1 MEKRN
6 WLWKRR
12 PSERSSGETESC
24 GSLSSHSQRHS
35 EEQDALKETPD
46 HDNQSP
52 EVTSKAATIDHEAK
66 ESPRKLIEKLSA
78 ALVNV
83 SAKEDLVKQHVK
95 VAEEAVAGWEKAE
108 NEVAV
113 LKQQLEAAVQQ
124 NLTLDVR
131 INHLNGALK
140 ECVRQLRQARDEQEQ
155 RIQDALEEKKKEWES
170 AKAALENQLLEL
182 QTQAEAS
189 GTGSPVS
196 TDPDVLVRLECLE
209 KENTVLKLDLCS
221 CSEELQIT
229 TIERDLSAQAAET
242 ASKQQLESIKKVT
255 KLEAECRRLQALARK
270 SSLLSDQRSFD
281 SHMMR
286 KLETSEREQSC
297 SDSWASALIAEL
309 DQFKNEKAMPKTLAA
324 HSMEI
329 DMMDDFL
336 EMERLAAVS
345 ETVNKASSLTC
356 DAVAHDFPIE
366 ENPLAAKC
374 EAISQRVAELEQK
387 LEKIE
392 AEKAELENALCE
404 SEGALKVSDLQ
415 LKEAQIK
422 IEELQKELDVVNES
436 KELLEVQLSGMEVEA
451 RTMSTNVDSLKTEVE
466 RERSLSSA
474 LKVSDLQLKEARIK
488 IEELQKELDVV
499 NESKE
504 LLEVQLFGMEVEART
519 MSTNIDSLKT
529 EVERERSLSSAL
541 KVSDLQLKEAQIKI
555 EELQKE
561 LDVVNES
568 KELLEIQLFGM
579 EVETRTMSTSIDS
592 LKKEVERERSL
603 SSDME
608 TKCHELEI
616 ELRRKY
622 QEAELQKASN
632 SNGESKIKQE
642 DLAVAADKLAECQ
655 KTIASLGKQ
664 LQSLATLEDF
674 LIDTAN
680 LPGFSG
686 GGSVV
691 ARASGEEWKLHVNET
706 FTSRQNSDTTKFENS
721 SHSVNGNEG
730 ESSSSSSSSSTSSAT
745 QVITSKSRNG
755 FGKMFSRSKTGI
767 QL

>member
-12 PSERSSGETESC
+12 PTEKSLGETESC
-24 GSLSSHSQRHS
+24 GSLSSHSERHS
-35 EEQDALKETPD
+35 DEQDALKETPD

-78 ALVNV
+78 AIVNV

-131 INHLNGALK
+131 VNHLNGALK

-155 RIQDALEEKKKEWES
+155 RIQDAVEEKKKEWDS
-170 AKAALENQLLEL
+170 VKAALENQLLEL

-209 KENTVLKLDLCS
+209 KENTALKLDLCS
-221 CSEELQIT
+221 RSEELQIT
-229 TIERDLSAQAAET
+229 TIERDLSTQAAET
-242 ASKQQLESIKKVT
+242 ASKQQLEGIKKVT
-255 KLEAECRRLQALARK
+255 KLETECRRLQALARK

-281 SHMMR
+281 SHMMH
-286 KLETSEREQSC
+286 KLETSEWEQSC

-309 DQFKNEKAMPKTLAA
+309 NQFKNDKAMPKTLVA

-356 DAVAHDFPIE
+356 DAVAHDSPIE
-366 ENPLAAKC
+366 ENPLEAEC

-404 SEGALKVSDLQ
+404 SEDALKVSDLQ
-415 LKEAQIK
+415 LKEAQ
-422 IEELQKELDVVNES
+422 
-436 KELLEVQLSGMEVEA
+436 
-451 RTMSTNVDSLKTEVE
+451 
-466 RERSLSSA
+466 
-474 LKVSDLQLKEARIK
+474 IK

-519 MSTNIDSLKT
+519 MSTNIDSLK
-529 EVERERSLSSAL
+529 
-541 KVSDLQLKEAQIKI
+541 
-555 EELQKE
+555 
-561 LDVVNES
+561 
-568 KELLEIQLFGM
+568 
-579 EVETRTMSTSIDS
+579 
-592 LKKEVERERSL
+592 KEVERERSL

-616 ELRRKY
+616 ELRRKS
-622 QEAELQKASN
+622 QEAELQKASS

-680 LPGFSG
+680 LPGFSRG
-686 GGSVV
+686 GPVV

-706 FTSRQNSDTTKFENS
+706 FTQRQNPDTSKIGNS
-721 SHSVNGNEG
+721 SNSMNGNEG

-745 QVITSKSRNG
+745 QVITSKSKNG

>member
-12 PSERSSGETESC
+12 PTEKSLGETESC
-24 GSLSSHSQRHS
+24 GSLSSHSERHS
-35 EEQDALKETPD
+35 DEQDALKETPD

-78 ALVNV
+78 AIVNV

-131 INHLNGALK
+131 VNHLNGALK

-155 RIQDALEEKKKEWES
+155 RIQDAVEEKKKEWDS
-170 AKAALENQLLEL
+170 VKAALENQLLEL

-209 KENTVLKLDLCS
+209 KENTALKLDLCS
-221 CSEELQIT
+221 RSEELQIT
-229 TIERDLSAQAAET
+229 TIERDLSTQAAET
-242 ASKQQLESIKKVT
+242 ASKQQLEGIKKVT
-255 KLEAECRRLQALARK
+255 KLETECRRLQALARK

-281 SHMMR
+281 SHMMH
-286 KLETSEREQSC
+286 KLETSEWEQSC

-309 DQFKNEKAMPKTLAA
+309 NQFKNDKAMPKTLVA

-356 DAVAHDFPIE
+356 DAVAHDSPIE
-366 ENPLAAKC
+366 ENPLEAEC

-404 SEGALKVSDLQ
+404 SEDALKVSDLQ

-436 KELLEVQLSGMEVEA
+436 KA
-451 RTMSTNVDSLKTEVE
+451 
-466 RERSLSSA
+466 
-474 LKVSDLQLKEARIK
+474 
-488 IEELQKELDVV
+488 
-499 NESKE
+499 

-568 KELLEIQLFGM
+568 KELLEVQLFGM
-579 EVETRTMSTSIDS
+579 EVEARTMSTNIDS

-616 ELRRKY
+616 ELRRKS
-622 QEAELQKASN
+622 QEAELQKASS

-680 LPGFSG
+680 LPGFSRG
-686 GGSVV
+686 GPVV

-706 FTSRQNSDTTKFENS
+706 FTQRQNPDTSKIGNS
-721 SHSVNGNEG
+721 SNSMNGNEG

-745 QVITSKSRNG
+745 QVITSKSKNG

>member
-12 PSERSSGETESC
+12 PSEKSSAETESC
-24 GSLSSHSQRHS
+24 GSLSSHSERHS
-35 EEQDALKETPD
+35 DEKDALKETPD

-52 EVTSKAATIDHEAK
+52 EVTSKAVTIDHEAK

-131 INHLNGALK
+131 VNHLNGALK

-155 RIQDALEEKKKEWES
+155 RIQDAVEEKKKEWEA
-170 AKAALENQLLEL
+170 AKGALENQLLEL

-209 KENTVLKLDLCS
+209 KENTALKLDLCS
-221 CSEELQIT
+221 RSEELQIT
-229 TIERDLSAQAAET
+229 TIERELSTQAAET

-255 KLEAECRRLQALARK
+255 KLEAKCRRLQALACK
-270 SSLLSDQRSFD
+270 SSLLRDQRSFD
-281 SHMMR
+281 SHMMH
-286 KLETSEREQSC
+286 KLETSECEQSC

-309 DQFKNEKAMPKTLAA
+309 DQFKNEKAIPKTLAA

-345 ETVNKASSLTC
+345 VNKATSLTC
-356 DAVAHDFPIE
+356 DAVAHDSPIE
-366 ENPLAAKC
+366 ENPLAAEC

-387 LEKIE
+387 LEKIK

-415 LKEAQIK
+415 LKEAQ
-422 IEELQKELDVVNES
+422 
-436 KELLEVQLSGMEVEA
+436 
-451 RTMSTNVDSLKTEVE
+451 
-466 RERSLSSA
+466 
-474 LKVSDLQLKEARIK
+474 IK

-541 KVSDLQLKEAQIKI
+541 KVSDLQLEEARIKIEELQKVLDVVNESKELLVVQLFGMEVEARTMSANIDSLKTEVERERSLSSALKVSDLQLKEAQIKI
-555 EELQKE
+555 EEMQKE

-568 KELLEIQLFGM
+568 KELLEVQLFGM
-579 EVETRTMSTSIDS
+579 EVEVRTMSTNIDS

-616 ELRRKY
+616 ELRKKS
-622 QEAELQKASN
+622 QDAELQKASN

-642 DLAVAADKLAECQ
+642 DLAVAADKLADCQ

-706 FTSRQNSDTTKFENS
+706 LTSRQNSDTTKFENS
-721 SHSVNGNEG
+721 SHSMNGNEG

>member
-12 PSERSSGETESC
+12 PSEKSSAETESC
-24 GSLSSHSQRHS
+24 GSLSSHSERHS
-35 EEQDALKETPD
+35 DEQQDALKETPD

-52 EVTSKAATIDHEAK
+52 EVTSKAVTIDHEAK

-131 INHLNGALK
+131 VNHLNGALK

-155 RIQDALEEKKKEWES
+155 RIQDAVEEKKKEWEA
-170 AKAALENQLLEL
+170 AKGALENQLLEL

-189 GTGSPVS
+189 GTSPPVS

-209 KENTVLKLDLCS
+209 KENTALKLDLCS

-229 TIERDLSAQAAET
+229 TIERELSTQAAET

-255 KLEAECRRLQALARK
+255 KLEAKCRRLQALACK

-281 SHMMR
+281 SHMMH
-286 KLETSEREQSC
+286 KLETSECEQSC

-309 DQFKNEKAMPKTLAA
+309 DQFKNEKAIPKTLAA

-345 ETVNKASSLTC
+345 VNKATSLTC
-356 DAVAHDFPIE
+356 DAVAHDSPIE
-366 ENPLAAKC
+366 ENPLAAEC

-387 LEKIE
+387 LEKIK

-415 LKEAQIK
+415 LKEAQ
-422 IEELQKELDVVNES
+422 
-436 KELLEVQLSGMEVEA
+436 
-451 RTMSTNVDSLKTEVE
+451 
-466 RERSLSSA
+466 
-474 LKVSDLQLKEARIK
+474 IK

-541 KVSDLQLKEAQIKI
+541 KVSDLQLEEARIKIEELQKVLDVVNESKELLVVQLFGMEVEARTMSANIDSLKTEVERERSLSSALKVSDLQLKEAQIKI
-555 EELQKE
+555 EEMQKE

-568 KELLEIQLFGM
+568 KELLEVQLFGM
-579 EVETRTMSTSIDS
+579 EVEVRTMSTNIDS

-616 ELRRKY
+616 ELRKKS
-622 QEAELQKASN
+622 QDAELQKASN

-642 DLAVAADKLAECQ
+642 DLAVAADKLADCQ

-721 SHSVNGNEG
+721 SHSMNGNEG

>member
-12 PSERSSGETESC
+12 PSEKSSAETESC
-24 GSLSSHSQRHS
+24 GSLSSHSERHS
-35 EEQDALKETPD
+35 DEKQDALKETPD

-52 EVTSKAATIDHEAK
+52 EVTSKAVTIDHEAK

-131 INHLNGALK
+131 VNHLNGALK

-155 RIQDALEEKKKEWES
+155 RIQDAVEEKKKEWEA
-170 AKAALENQLLEL
+170 AKGALENQLLEL

-209 KENTVLKLDLCS
+209 KENTALKLDLCS
-221 CSEELQIT
+221 RSEELQIT
-229 TIERDLSAQAAET
+229 TIERELSTQAAET

-255 KLEAECRRLQALARK
+255 KLEAKCRRLQALACK
-270 SSLLSDQRSFD
+270 SSLLRDQRSFD
-281 SHMMR
+281 SHMMH
-286 KLETSEREQSC
+286 KLETSECEQSC

-309 DQFKNEKAMPKTLAA
+309 DQFKNEKAIPKTLAA

-345 ETVNKASSLTC
+345 VNKATSLTC
-356 DAVAHDFPIE
+356 DAVAHDSPIE
-366 ENPLAAKC
+366 ENPLAAEC

-387 LEKIE
+387 LEKIK

-415 LKEAQIK
+415 LKEAQ
-422 IEELQKELDVVNES
+422 
-436 KELLEVQLSGMEVEA
+436 
-451 RTMSTNVDSLKTEVE
+451 
-466 RERSLSSA
+466 
-474 LKVSDLQLKEARIK
+474 IK

-541 KVSDLQLKEAQIKI
+541 KVSDLQLEEARIKIEELQKVLDVVNESKELLVVQLFGMEVEARTMSANIDSLKTEVERERSLSSALKVSDLQLKEAQIKI
-555 EELQKE
+555 EEMQKE

-568 KELLEIQLFGM
+568 KELLEVQLFGM
-579 EVETRTMSTSIDS
+579 EVEVRTMSTNIDS

-616 ELRRKY
+616 ELRKKS
-622 QEAELQKASN
+622 QDAELQKASN

-642 DLAVAADKLAECQ
+642 DLAVAADKLADCQ

-706 FTSRQNSDTTKFENS
+706 LTSRQNSDTTKFENS
-721 SHSVNGNEG
+721 SHSMNGNEG

>member
-12 PSERSSGETESC
+12 PTEKSLGETESC
-24 GSLSSHSQRHS
+24 GSLSSHSERHS
-35 EEQDALKETPD
+35 DEHQDALKETPD

-95 VAEEAVAGWEKAE
+95 IAEEAVAGWEKAE

-131 INHLNGALK
+131 VKHLNGALK

-155 RIQDALEEKKKEWES
+155 RIQDAVEEKKKEWES

-189 GTGSPVS
+189 GSGSPVS

-209 KENTVLKLDLCS
+209 KENTTLKLDLCS
-221 CSEELQIT
+221 RSEELQIT

-255 KLEAECRRLQALARK
+255 KLETECRRLQALAHK

-286 KLETSEREQSC
+286 KLETSECEQSC

-309 DQFKNEKAMPKTLAA
+309 DQFKNDKAMPKSLAA

-345 ETVNKASSLTC
+345 EIVNKTSSLTC
-356 DAVAHDFPIE
+356 DAVAHDSPIE
-366 ENPLAAKC
+366 ENPMAAEC

-387 LEKIE
+387 LETIE
-392 AEKAELENALCE
+392 AEKDELENALCE
-404 SEGALKVSDLQ
+404 SEDALKASDLE
-415 LKEAQIK
+415 LKEAQIT
-422 IEELQKELDVVNES
+422 IEELQKDLDVVNES
-436 KELLEVQLSGMEVEA
+436 KA
-451 RTMSTNVDSLKTEVE
+451 
-466 RERSLSSA
+466 
-474 LKVSDLQLKEARIK
+474 
-488 IEELQKELDVV
+488 
-499 NESKE
+499 

-541 KVSDLQLKEAQIKI
+541 KVSDLQFKEAQIKI

-568 KELLEIQLFGM
+568 KELLEVQLFGM
-579 EVETRTMSTSIDS
+579 EVEARTMSTNIDS

-616 ELRRKY
+616 ELRRKSL
-622 QEAELQKASN
+622 EAELQKASS

-686 GGSVV
+686 GGPVV

-706 FTSRQNSDTTKFENS
+706 FTQRQNPDTSKIGNS
-721 SHSVNGNEG
+721 SNSMNGNEG

>member
-12 PSERSSGETESC
+12 PSEKSSAETESC
-24 GSLSSHSQRHS
+24 GSLSSHSERHS
-35 EEQDALKETPD
+35 DEQDALKETPD

-52 EVTSKAATIDHEAK
+52 EVTSKAVTIDHEAK

-131 INHLNGALK
+131 VNHLNGALK

-155 RIQDALEEKKKEWES
+155 RIQDAVEEKKKEWEA
-170 AKAALENQLLEL
+170 AKGALENQLLEL

-189 GTGSPVS
+189 GTSPPVS

-209 KENTVLKLDLCS
+209 KENTALKLDLCS

-229 TIERDLSAQAAET
+229 TIERELSTQAAET

-255 KLEAECRRLQALARK
+255 KLEAKCRRLQALACK

-281 SHMMR
+281 SHMMH
-286 KLETSEREQSC
+286 KLETSECEQSC

-309 DQFKNEKAMPKTLAA
+309 DQFKNEKAIPKTLAA

-345 ETVNKASSLTC
+345 VNKATSLTC
-356 DAVAHDFPIE
+356 DAVAHDSPIE
-366 ENPLAAKC
+366 ENPLAAEC

-387 LEKIE
+387 LEKIK

-415 LKEAQIK
+415 LKEAQ
-422 IEELQKELDVVNES
+422 
-436 KELLEVQLSGMEVEA
+436 
-451 RTMSTNVDSLKTEVE
+451 
-466 RERSLSSA
+466 
-474 LKVSDLQLKEARIK
+474 IK

-541 KVSDLQLKEAQIKI
+541 KVSDLQLEEARIKIEELQKVLDVVNESKELLVVQLFGMEVEARTMSANIDSLKTEVERERSLSSALKVSDLQLKEAQIKI
-555 EELQKE
+555 EEMQKE

-568 KELLEIQLFGM
+568 KELLEVQLFGM
-579 EVETRTMSTSIDS
+579 EVEVRTMSTNIDS

-616 ELRRKY
+616 ELRKKS
-622 QEAELQKASN
+622 QDAELQKASN

-642 DLAVAADKLAECQ
+642 DLAVAADKLADCQ

-721 SHSVNGNEG
+721 SHSMNGNEG

>member
-12 PSERSSGETESC
+12 PTEKSLGETESC
-24 GSLSSHSQRHS
+24 GSLSSHSERHS
-35 EEQDALKETPD
+35 DEQQDALKETPD

-78 ALVNV
+78 AIVNV

-131 INHLNGALK
+131 VNHLNGALK

-155 RIQDALEEKKKEWES
+155 RIQDAVEEKKKEWDS
-170 AKAALENQLLEL
+170 VKAALENQLLEL

-209 KENTVLKLDLCS
+209 KENTALKLDLCS
-221 CSEELQIT
+221 RSEELQIT
-229 TIERDLSAQAAET
+229 TIERDLSTQAAET
-242 ASKQQLESIKKVT
+242 ASKQQLEGIKKVT
-255 KLEAECRRLQALARK
+255 KLETECRRLQALARK

-281 SHMMR
+281 SHMMH
-286 KLETSEREQSC
+286 KLETSEWEQSC

-309 DQFKNEKAMPKTLAA
+309 NQFKNDKAMPKTLVA

-356 DAVAHDFPIE
+356 DAVAHDSPIE
-366 ENPLAAKC
+366 ENPLEAEC

-404 SEGALKVSDLQ
+404 SEDALKVSDLQ
-415 LKEAQIK
+415 LKEAQ
-422 IEELQKELDVVNES
+422 
-436 KELLEVQLSGMEVEA
+436 
-451 RTMSTNVDSLKTEVE
+451 
-466 RERSLSSA
+466 
-474 LKVSDLQLKEARIK
+474 IK

-519 MSTNIDSLKT
+519 MSTNIDSLK
-529 EVERERSLSSAL
+529 
-541 KVSDLQLKEAQIKI
+541 
-555 EELQKE
+555 
-561 LDVVNES
+561 
-568 KELLEIQLFGM
+568 
-579 EVETRTMSTSIDS
+579 
-592 LKKEVERERSL
+592 KEVERERSL

-616 ELRRKY
+616 ELRRKS
-622 QEAELQKASN
+622 QEAELQKASS

-680 LPGFSG
+680 LPGFSRG
-686 GGSVV
+686 GPVV

-706 FTSRQNSDTTKFENS
+706 FTQRQNPDTSKIGNS
-721 SHSVNGNEG
+721 SNSMNGNEG

-745 QVITSKSRNG
+745 QVITSKSKNG

>member
-12 PSERSSGETESC
+12 PTEKSLGETESC
-24 GSLSSHSQRHS
+24 GSLSSHSERHS
-35 EEQDALKETPD
+35 DEHQDALKETPD

-95 VAEEAVAGWEKAE
+95 IAEEAVAGWEKAE

-131 INHLNGALK
+131 VKHLNGALK

-155 RIQDALEEKKKEWES
+155 RIQDAVEEKKKEWES

-189 GTGSPVS
+189 GSGSPVS

-209 KENTVLKLDLCS
+209 KENTTLKLDLCS
-221 CSEELQIT
+221 RSEELQIT

-255 KLEAECRRLQALARK
+255 KLETECRRLQALAHK

-286 KLETSEREQSC
+286 KLETSECEQSC

-309 DQFKNEKAMPKTLAA
+309 DQFKNDKAMPKSLAA

-345 ETVNKASSLTC
+345 EIVNKTSSLTC
-356 DAVAHDFPIE
+356 DAVAHDSPIE
-366 ENPLAAKC
+366 ENPMAAEC

-387 LEKIE
+387 LETIE
-392 AEKAELENALCE
+392 AEKDELENALCE
-404 SEGALKVSDLQ
+404 SEDALKVSDLQ
-415 LKEAQIK
+415 FKEAQ
-422 IEELQKELDVVNES
+422 
-436 KELLEVQLSGMEVEA
+436 
-451 RTMSTNVDSLKTEVE
+451 
-466 RERSLSSA
+466 
-474 LKVSDLQLKEARIK
+474 IK

-519 MSTNIDSLKT
+519 MSTNIDSLK
-529 EVERERSLSSAL
+529 
-541 KVSDLQLKEAQIKI
+541 
-555 EELQKE
+555 
-561 LDVVNES
+561 
-568 KELLEIQLFGM
+568 
-579 EVETRTMSTSIDS
+579 
-592 LKKEVERERSL
+592 KEVERERSL

-616 ELRRKY
+616 ELRRKSL
-622 QEAELQKASN
+622 EAELQKASS

-686 GGSVV
+686 GGPVV

-706 FTSRQNSDTTKFENS
+706 FTQRQNPDTSKIGNS
-721 SHSVNGNEG
+721 SNSMNGNEG